1 MSLNP
6 ASFFFLI
13 PILAVSVYAVALIL
27 QKALQTAIHKPLSDV
42 HFERLLEQCQL
53 GYAYVTEGLAPRHPV
68 ALVLEVSPAQRKRC
82 AQTELSRYEDR
93 IAYLP
98 ILANVATL
106 LGLFGTVTGMILA
119 FLALRAGGGADPAAL
134 AGGIAQSLI
143 ATALGLMAAVPCLGF
158 HAVFQRRADR
168 MASQL
173 ETLLDVL
180 EEPRRE

>member
-1 MSLNP
+1 MIVNP
-6 ASFFFLI
+6 ASLAFLI
-13 PILAVSVYAVALIL
+13 PILVVSVYAVALIL
-27 QKALQTAIHKPLSDV
+27 QKYFQTKLSMPLQES
-42 HFERLLEQCQL
+42 HFETFLEQCQR
-53 GYAYVTEGLAPRHPV
+53 EGVFAERDLSPRHPLE
-68 ALVLEVSPAQRKRC
+68 LVLQARPQQRRRC

-158 HAVFQRRADR
+158 HALLQRRADR

-173 ETLLDVL
+173 EALLDVL
-180 EEPRRE
+180 EDSARE

>member
-6 ASFFFLI
+6 ISFFFLI

-27 QKALQTAIHKPLSDV
+27 QKAYQTNAHKPLSDI

-53 GYAYVTEGLAPRHPV
+53 GYSTIPANLGQRHPLAVVLVV
-68 ALVLEVSPAQRKRC
+68 ATAQRRRC
-82 AQTELSRYEDR
+82 AQIELSRYEDR
-93 IAYLP
+93 ISYLP

-106 LGLFGTVTGMILA
+106 LGLFGTVTGMIIA

-158 HAVFQRRADR
+158 HAVLQRRADR